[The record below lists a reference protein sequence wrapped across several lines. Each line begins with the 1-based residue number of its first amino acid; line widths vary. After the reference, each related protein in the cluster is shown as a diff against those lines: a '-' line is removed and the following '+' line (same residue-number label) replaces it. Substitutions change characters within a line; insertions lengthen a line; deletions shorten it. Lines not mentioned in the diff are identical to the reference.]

1 MTFLPAELYA
11 QIERSVP
18 LVCVDF
24 VPVRRGGTGRITHVG
39 LILRDSPFGRVWCHL
54 GGRVLYGE
62 TVANAIRR
70 HARDTLDV
78 DVYVGDDPQPD
89 WVYQWFPD
97 AVAPDNAA
105 PDTADPDAV
114 APSTLEFGR
123 DPRKHAVGLSFTVDL
138 GESAPRPR
146 NEAIEFGSFA
156 LDALPAPLWPGC
168 EALLSRL
175 TRQSRR
181 STP

>member
-24 VPVRRGGTGRITHVG
+24 VPVRRDSAARITHVG

-78 DVYVGDDPQPD
+78 DVHVGDDPQPD

-97 AVAPDNAA
+97 AVAPRPAA
-105 PDTADPDAV
+105 DGTAE
-114 APSTLEFGR
+114 PSTLVFGR
-123 DPRKHAVGLSFTVDL
+123 DPRKHAVGLSFTLDL
-138 GESAPRPR
+138 GDHAPHPG
-146 NEAIEFGSFA
+146 NEALDFGYFA
-156 LDALPAPLWPGC
+156 VDALPSPLWPGC

-175 TRQSRR
+175 TQTRR
-181 STP
+181 